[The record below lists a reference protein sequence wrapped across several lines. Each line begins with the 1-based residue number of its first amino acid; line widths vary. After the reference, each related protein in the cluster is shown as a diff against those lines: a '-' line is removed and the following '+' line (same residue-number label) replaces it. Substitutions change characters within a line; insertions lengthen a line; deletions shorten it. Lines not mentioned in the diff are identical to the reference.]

1 MKYVIYFQPRS
12 GSTNLAARLNYP
24 EAGHVNGFEL
34 LSRETVLQLSLA
46 TPKELRKFDPSL
58 KSAIITRFF
67 ALHKDKRTVGF
78 KVAPYQMRDDVSG
91 VFQQTQ
97 KSCQKMIFLYRANF
111 VRVAISQIWSL
122 ARAKQNLAAK
132 LTAGEPNTVLKM
144 HIEEELFDYYLKDSI
159 LERDNILSLSRLQN
173 DKLVISYE
181 ELYGGPNPNEE
192 AVFDYLGID
201 KSEALPSGEFTKIHS
216 DDLHDHIA
224 NFDQVVEWIRRYGCD
239 ETYLK
244 VPAEGG
250 ASSHPKQIVD
260 VSPTR
265 VDCGKQ
271 STGNTSSKIARARR
285 PVAKPSSG
293 TSEIL
298 ALIERAATAETYSAS
313 LVKELTRAKKANEA
327 LEQRREKELKA
338 SERHVA
344 ALSRRV
350 SLAEIYTQD
359 LLHEQVK
366 LKQALEIEKNSRS
379 QELTVFQLQ
388 LSKAV
393 ERAERAERYHEVLL
407 KEQTRLEH
415 ALTVQ
420 GREQEAEQERAQL
433 QLART
438 IERAERAELYHKAL
452 LEEEAKLK
460 RALEVQ
466 GRHRETD
473 QAQAQVQL
481 AGAIERA
488 ERAESYHGSLLDEQS
503 KLKEALGAERN
514 TSDRER
520 ADAAAQLEAA
530 TDRAIRAEAYHK
542 ALIEE
547 LSHLKRRLE
556 ARQLEEHEAKVG
568 GETTHHPINAT
579 FTEVKP
585 LFAKT

>member
-1 MKYVIYFQPRS
+1 M
-12 GSTNLAARLNYP
+12 
-24 EAGHVNGFEL
+24 
-34 LSRETVLQLSLA
+34 
-46 TPKELRKFDPSL
+46 
-58 KSAIITRFF
+58 
-67 ALHKDKRTVGF
+67 
-78 KVAPYQMRDDVSG
+78 APYQMRDDVSG

-239 ETYLK
+239 ESYLK
-244 VPAEGG
+244 APAEGG

-260 VSPTR
+260 VSPAR

-359 LLHEQVK
+359 LLNEQVK

-393 ERAERAERYHEVLL
+393 ERA
-407 KEQTRLEH
+407 
-415 ALTVQ
+415 
-420 GREQEAEQERAQL
+420 G
-433 QLART
+433 AR
-438 IERAERAELYHKAL
+438 
-452 LEEEAKLK
+452 
-460 RALEVQ
+460 RAL
-466 GRHRETD
+466 
-473 QAQAQVQL
+473 
-481 AGAIERA
+481 
-488 ERAESYHGSLLDEQS
+488 
-503 KLKEALGAERN
+503 
-514 TSDRER
+514 
-520 ADAAAQLEAA
+520 
-530 TDRAIRAEAYHK
+530 
-542 ALIEE
+542 
-547 LSHLKRRLE
+547 
-556 ARQLEEHEAKVG
+556 
-568 GETTHHPINAT
+568 P
-579 FTEVKP
+579 
-585 LFAKT
+585 